1 MIHLLLL
8 QCDQIQE
15 ASDYVFASV
24 LHSNSSAV
32 KDHKVEQWEV
42 LYTSYLATSRIAK
55 SKRRKTRQVVLFG
68 IKIDTLG
75 KSRQGVLFGIKI
87 DSLGGNFDALLSLV
101 GDVLYS

>member
-1 MIHLLLL
+1 
-8 QCDQIQE
+8 
-15 ASDYVFASV
+15 
-24 LHSNSSAV
+24 
-32 KDHKVEQWEV
+32 
-42 LYTSYLATSRIAK
+42 
-55 SKRRKTRQVVLFG
+55 VVLFG